1 MHARGLVHLAGVRS
15 FVPPSLAS
23 RRPAPRAAMESASST
38 PARSDPG
45 GPQRTI
51 VSADWLRAN
60 LARVKVLDCSWY
72 LPAMNRDAV
81 AEFRARRL
89 PGARYFDVDLVSD
102 RASPLPH
109 MLPSAAAFAA
119 ACDALGV
126 ANDDQIVVYDGAGLF
141 SAARAWW
148 MFKTFGH
155 DAVAVLDGGAPAW
168 DRAGGEWDE
177 TPSRRRRRRVRSR
190 RRRRRRAREPRPR
203 RRRKRIK
210 SRSAAASYKYSA
222 SLNPALVRSKAEVLA
237 NCVEQPSNNPERL
250 VDARPEPRWR
260 GRARSRARDPERPRP
275 GKRQRALSRPSR
287 SRTQDA
293 RRPRGDQEEVRG
305 SGRGYRRGGR
315 GRRGLGRGDGLG
327 LGWWRRLARSNPD
340 RRELRHGS
348 DRVRPLAGD
357 RRGRAGEVGKSPR
370 GGVRWELDGVGG
382 GGLGVPGG
390 EGRGMISGIL

>member
-23 RRPAPRAAMESASST
+23 RRPAPRAAMASASST

-177 TPSRRRRRRVRSR
+177 TPLEGEDDDAFVRAAADAAA
-190 RRRRRRAREPRPR
+190 RASQDPGADE
-203 RRRKRIK
+203 KE
-210 SRSAAASYKYSA
+210 SESESAAASYKYSA

-260 GRARSRARDPERPRP
+260 GRAPEPRP
-275 GKRQRALSRPSR
+275 GIR
-287 SRTQDA
+287 
-293 RRPRGDQEEVRG
+293 
-305 SGRGYRRGGR
+305 SGRAPGSANVPFHDLLDPELKTLVAPAEIRRRFAEAGVDIGEEGAGGE
-315 GRRGLGRGDGLG
+315 GTDEGTD
-327 LGWWRRLARSNPD
+327 
-340 RRELRHGS
+340 EGS
-348 DRVRPLAGD
+348 
-357 RRGRAGEVGKSPR
+357 
-370 GGVRWELDGVGG
+370 GG
-382 GGLGVPGG
+382 GGASRAPTRIVASCGTGVTACVLSLAIAVAEPERWEKAPVGVYDG
-390 EGRGMISGIL
+390 SWTEWGAEDSGCPVEKDEE